1 MRVLDGSEVVRLLD
15 MQSCITEVENAFRAR
30 GEGKLAASAVAGLEL
45 EGGGLHAKVGALD
58 LARRYAAAKIN
69 ANFPENPALRGLLT
83 VQGVVVL
90 FDASSGVPL
99 ACMDSGPIT
108 AMRTAAATA
117 VAARY
122 LALPKASSVTFIGCG
137 AQARPHIS
145 ALAHVRP
152 ISRVVAFDSSPGA
165 AEQFAE
171 EIKASRDYEVRVS
184 ANAVDAARAS
194 EIVVT
199 STPSRR
205 ALLDTGDVKPGTL
218 IAAVGADNEHKQE
231 ISPALL
237 RAAAVVVDDLSQC
250 SRIGDLHHALESG
263 VMRES
268 DVRASLDQIVA
279 GRIRGRLDDEEI
291 IVFDST
297 GVAIEDV
304 AAAALVYERAEIMDA
319 GNVGRESARRQ
330 RPIQ

>member
-1 MRVLDGSEVVRLLD
+1 MRVLNAGEVMRLLD
-15 MQSCITEVENAFRAR
+15 MQSCIREVENAFRAR
-30 GEGKLAASAVAGLEL
+30 GDGRRSTSAVVGLEL
-45 EGGGLHAKVGALD
+45 EGGGLHAKLGALD
-58 LARRYAAAKIN
+58 LARRCAAAKIN
-69 ANFPENPALRGLLT
+69 ANFPDNPALHGLPT

-108 AMRTAAATA
+108 AVRTAAATA

-122 LALPKASSVTFIGCG
+122 LALAKASSVTFIGCG
-137 AQARPHIS
+137 VQARAHIS

-152 ISRVVAFDSSPGA
+152 IRRVVAFDSNPGA
-165 AEQFAE
+165 AEKFAE

-184 ANAVDAARAS
+184 ASASDAARGS
-194 EIVVT
+194 DIVVT

-205 ALLDTGDVKPGTL
+205 ALLDVGDVKPGTF

-237 RAAAVVVDDLSQC
+237 RTAAVVVDDLAQC

-263 VMRES
+263 VMREN

-279 GRIRGRLDDEEI
+279 GRVRGRLDDDEI

-304 AAAALVYERAEIMDA
+304 AAAALVYERAEITET
-319 GNVGRESARRQ
+319 GNVGRESVSR
-330 RPIQ
+330 

>member
-1 MRVLDGSEVVRLLD
+1 MLVLNAGEVMRLLD
-15 MQSCITEVENAFRAR
+15 MQSCIREVENAFRAR
-30 GEGKLAASAVAGLEL
+30 GEGRRSTSAVVGLEL
-45 EGGGLHAKVGALD
+45 EGGGLHAKLGALD

-69 ANFPENPALRGLLT
+69 ANFPDNPAQRGLPT

-108 AMRTAAATA
+108 AIRTAAATA

-137 AQARPHIS
+137 VQARAHIS

-152 ISRVVAFDSSPGA
+152 IRRVVAFDSNPGA
-165 AEQFAE
+165 AEKFAE
-171 EIKASRDYEVRVS
+171 DIKASRDYEVRVS
-184 ANAVDAARAS
+184 ASAGDAARAS
-194 EIVVT
+194 DIVVT

-205 ALLDTGDVKPGTL
+205 AFLDVGDVKPGTF

-237 RAAAVVVDDLSQC
+237 RTAAVVVDDLAQC

-263 VMRES
+263 VMLES

-279 GRIRGRLDDEEI
+279 GRVRGRLDDDEI
-291 IVFDST
+291 TVFDST

-304 AAAALVYERAEIMDA
+304 AAAALAYERAEIMDTRNF
-319 GNVGRESARRQ
+319 GSASVSR
-330 RPIQ
+330 

>member
-1 MRVLDGSEVVRLLD
+1 MRVLDEREVIRLLD
-15 MQSCITEVENAFRAR
+15 MESCIREVEKAFRAR
-30 GEGKLAASAVAGLEL
+30 GEGGRATSAVVGLEL
-45 EGGGLHAKVGALD
+45 ESGGLHAKLGALD

-69 ANFPENPALRGLLT
+69 ANFPDNPALRGLPT

-99 ACMDSGPIT
+99 ACMDSRPIT
-108 AMRTAAATA
+108 AIRTAAATA

-137 AQARPHIS
+137 AQARAHVS
-145 ALAHVRP
+145 ALRHVRP
-152 ISRVVAFDSSPGA
+152 IRRVVAFDSNPGA
-165 AEQFAE
+165 AEKFAE
-171 EIKASRDYEVRVS
+171 EIKVSHDYEVGLS
-184 ANAVDAARAS
+184 ANVVDAARES
-194 EIVVT
+194 QIVVT

-205 ALLDTGDVKPGTL
+205 ALIDFGDVKPGTF

-231 ISPALL
+231 ISTALL
-237 RAAAVVVDDLSQC
+237 RAAAVVVDDLTQC
-250 SRIGDLHHALESG
+250 SRIGDLHHALEAG

-279 GRIRGRLDDEEI
+279 GRVRGRLDDEEI

-304 AAAALVYERAEIMDA
+304 AAAALVYERAEITDA
-319 GNVGRESARRQ
+319 RNVGRESVRR
-330 RPIQ
+330 